1 VATLD
6 LIVIGAGMAGINAA
20 GRAAEAGA
28 SVAVIERGRVGGT
41 CPTRGCIPSK
51 ALIRSAEVAHEIRTA
66 AEYGL
71 HVDPGALRVDMAAV
85 TDRVQRIVDR
95 GSAGATA
102 YLESLESVRLVR
114 GEARFEEPG
123 VVAVGAE
130 RLRARRVLVAAG
142 AEPVT
147 LPVPGLE
154 ATPHLTSDDVL
165 VMRSLP
171 GRLLVIG
178 AGPVGLELGQAL
190 SRLGARVTIVEA
202 APTLLPDADP
212 EVGEE
217 LARLLDAEGIE
228 LIADAR
234 VERALTGPGGLPRLT
249 ITVDGVTRE
258 LEGDALLLG
267 AGRGPAVEALRLEAA
282 GVEGGPAGIPVDARL
297 ETSQEGH
304 YAAGDVLGAPFG
316 AYTHV
321 ARRLG
326 REAAENA
333 LGLDPHDVDP
343 DHGPRA
349 IFTDPEFATIG
360 LTEREARRSGRDV
373 GVGLS
378 RFSGGK
384 ARAWG
389 QERGLVKVV
398 ADRATREILGGHVL
412 AYHAADLVHP
422 IVVAMGAGGA
432 DPLVGAF
439 HIHPTLGETVQGA
452 VAAALAPDAD

>member
-267 AGRGPAVEALRLEAA
+267 AGRGPAVEALR
-282 GVEGGPAGIPVDARL
+282 
-297 ETSQEGH
+297 
-304 YAAGDVLGAPFG
+304 
-316 AYTHV
+316 
-321 ARRLG
+321 
-326 REAAENA
+326 
-333 LGLDPHDVDP
+333 
-343 DHGPRA
+343 RA
-349 IFTDPEFATIG
+349 S
-360 LTEREARRSGRDV
+360 RSV
-373 GVGLS
+373 S
-378 RFSGGK
+378 
-384 ARAWG
+384 
-389 QERGLVKVV
+389 
-398 ADRATREILGGHVL
+398 
-412 AYHAADLVHP
+412 P
-422 IVVAMGAGGA
+422 IVANSGSVKIARG
-432 DPLVGAF
+432 P
-439 HIHPTLGETVQGA
+439 
-452 VAAALAPDAD
+452 